1 MKTYQ
6 VEAGDTLSAIA
17 LREYGDATLYPVIAC
32 QNHLANPDVIE
43 VGQELLIPYVTLR
56 HHFTT
61 ADTTAARTKLTLHYY
76 GTEDTQ
82 VQLIWEIVNGVAQR
96 EIQPGAWLLVPD
108 VANVGHHTVV
118 GQETVATLADSWF
131 GDPDLAGLIGLVNR
145 MPSGDDVVPGQVLIV
160 PRLNRRAR
168 VAGDTLES
176 LCVAEYGDFDVA
188 TRVAV
193 AAAANHLVEPNSLH
207 SNQVVYFPS

>member
-1 MKTYQ
+1 
-6 VEAGDTLSAIA
+6 
-17 LREYGDATLYPVIAC
+17 
-32 QNHLANPDVIE
+32 
-43 VGQELLIPYVTLR
+43 
-56 HHFTT
+56 
-61 ADTTAARTKLTLHYY
+61 
-76 GTEDTQ
+76 
-82 VQLIWEIVNGVAQR
+82 
-96 EIQPGAWLLVPD
+96 

-118 GQETVATLADSWF
+118 GQETLATLADSWF
-131 GDPDLAGLIGLVNR
+131 GDPDLAGLIGLANQI
-145 MPSGDDVVPGQVLIV
+145 PSGDDVILGQVLIV